1 MSPVLEP
8 GDWALAARPTR
19 VRRDGVVV
27 LEHPGRPGFEIVKRV
42 VAVPGDVAPD
52 GRVLGADEYWVQGD
66 ALDESTDSR
75 AFGPVG
81 RSSLRGAVR
90 LVYGPPGRRRLV

>member
-1 MSPVLEP
+1 MTPILEP
-8 GDWALAARPTR
+8 GDWALAVTPMR
-19 VRRDGVVV
+19 VRRGVVVV
-27 LEHPGRPGFEIVKRV
+27 LEHPRRPGFEIVKRV
-42 VAVPGDVAPD
+42 VAVPGDAAPD
-52 GRVLGADEYWVQGD
+52 GEVLGPDEYWVQGD

-90 LVYGPPGRRRLV
+90 LVYSPRGRRRLV